1 MLARLRSDPDA
12 RWWAVLGILGALVA
26 MPLVVSGPGNDLD
39 VGNVFRSGRSIARHL
54 SYVPSRPPGA
64 PVHEAIVGILDLL
77 GGTLLTNL
85 ASMGAAAVLIWSLDR
100 LLRDEGLG
108 RGARWGVAL
117 VAANPWFLI
126 AATSTADYVF
136 ALCFTVLA
144 ARALRADRAVAAGVF
159 AALAMGCRIG
169 SALLVVALVV
179 AELGGRA
186 RPADAG
192 DAGDAHGG
200 GRSATRR
207 RALVTAAVAGGATVL
222 LFVPSALAA
231 GGLRFAQNDFST
243 SSPLVQLGRAA
254 AKDLLLLGVPATL
267 VGLLALPALVGAL
280 RSWRESWLVR
290 FASVGLVLSQVLF
303 IRFPWKVPHLLPCLL
318 CLAIL
323 YAVALDERPRVL
335 VAMVALQLVFAV
347 VRVDVVQP
355 DDPNQATGGRIHAGV
370 GWGPVVTD
378 WRCRREHRDAYRGR
392 QKVEVEAAWDCAKP
406 FGG

>member
-1 MLARLRSDPDA
+1 VLARLRSDADA
-12 RWWAVLGILGALVA
+12 RWWAVVAVLGAFVA

-77 GGTLLTNL
+77 GGPLLTNL
-85 ASMGAAAVLIWSLDR
+85 ASLGAAAVAVWSLDR

-117 VAANPWFLI
+117 VAANPWFVI

-136 ALCFTVLA
+136 ALAFTVLA
-144 ARALRADRAVAAGVF
+144 ARALRADRAVAAGVLG
-159 AALAMGCRIG
+159 ALAMGCRIG
-169 SALLVVALVV
+169 SALLVIAVIV
-179 AELGGRA
+179 AEVGGREGA
-186 RPADAG
+186 AA
-192 DAGDAHGG
+192 
-200 GRSATRR
+200 RR
-207 RALVTAAVAGGATVL
+207 RSLVAGAVAAAVTVV
-222 LFVPSALAA
+222 LFVPAALAA

-243 SSPLVQLGRAA
+243 SSPLVQVGRAV
-254 AKDLLLLGVPATL
+254 AKDVLLLGVPATV

-280 RSWRESWLVR
+280 RSWRDSWLVR
-290 FASVGLVLSQVLF
+290 FASVGLVLSQLLF
-303 IRFPWKVPHLLPCLL
+303 IRFPWKMPHLLPCLL
-318 CLAIL
+318 CVAIL

-335 VAMVALQLVFAV
+335 IAMVALQLVFAV